1 MANVFQCD
9 ACKKVGKKKHVVL
22 GKELCESCSEK
33 VEAVL
38 APKPRKPRPAGEDA
52 GE

>member
-22 GKELCESCSEK
+22 GKELCEGCSEK

-38 APKPRKPRPAGEDA
+38 SPKPRGPKPGEAGE